1 MQIIII
7 SNVEGM
13 KHRHTEKDRIKENK
27 IGNNV
32 RREIKSRNGNE
43 KERNRKKRAKRG
55 NKETK

>member
-1 MQIIII
+1 M
-7 SNVEGM
+7 EGM